1 MQNDERAK
9 MFLPFDA
16 LNVYESIKDIETKF
30 KNNGFVEQLKN
41 LKIGRQVFIKYYDE
55 FVCKEI
61 YGLLK
66 NVDIKRKII
75 YVQDSKISFDEI
87 IIIKPIQK

>member
-16 LNVYESIKDIETKF
+16 LNVYESVKDVESIKDNSFLDK
-30 KNNGFVEQLKN
+30 LKN
-41 LKIGRQVFIKYYDE
+41 MKIGKNIYIKYYDE
-55 FVCKEI
+55 FICKEI

-66 NVDIKRKII
+66 NIDIKRKII
-75 YVQDSKISFDEI
+75 YIQDSKISFDDVI
-87 IIIKPIQK
+87 LIR

>member
-16 LNVYESIKDIETKF
+16 LNVYESVKDVESIKDNSFLDK
-30 KNNGFVEQLKN
+30 LKN
-41 LKIGRQVFIKYYDE
+41 MKIGKNIYIKYYDE
-55 FVCKEI
+55 FICKEI

-66 NVDIKRKII
+66 NIDIKRRTI
-75 YVQDSKISFDEI
+75 YVQDSKIFFDDI
-87 IIIKPIQK
+87 ILIR

>member
-1 MQNDERAK
+1 MQNDDRAK

-16 LNVYESIKDIETKF
+16 LNVYESIKDVETKF
-30 KNNGFVEQLKN
+30 KNNGFEEKIKN

-61 YGLLK
+61 YGVLK
-66 NVDIKRKII
+66 SIDIKRRTI
-75 YVQDSKISFDEI
+75 YIQDSNMSFDDI
-87 IIIKPIQK
+87 ILIK